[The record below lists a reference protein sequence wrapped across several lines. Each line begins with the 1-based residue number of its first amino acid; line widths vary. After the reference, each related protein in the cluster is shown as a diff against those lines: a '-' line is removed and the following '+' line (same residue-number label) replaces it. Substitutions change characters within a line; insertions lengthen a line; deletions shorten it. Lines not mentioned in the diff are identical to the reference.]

1 MTNQFDDVVV
11 LVRLRWTQMLLQ
23 QLQRFVHQKRKKDKK
38 AIADLVFKRIMD
50 RKNFVSYKVEVE
62 DKQEIKGSKSIQKMK
77 RIGCHVKSKRVR
89 VEQIDHQ
96 RAFTIHPLMTHKA
109 NHQSKTIQ

>member
-38 AIADLVFKRIMD
+38 ARETDVAVFRY
-50 RKNFVSYKVEVE
+50 S
-62 DKQEIKGSKSIQKMK
+62 
-77 RIGCHVKSKRVR
+77 
-89 VEQIDHQ
+89 
-96 RAFTIHPLMTHKA
+96 
-109 NHQSKTIQ
+109 